1 MIMKTNRLTPE
12 QIVAGRATVVAEIE
26 ALDETVG
33 AHSAYALALAD
44 GTRAMPRE
52 LSHLF
57 ASRVRWEEL
66 TTLRRRW
73 EAADA
78 SAKHARMVR
87 ENDR

>member
-1 MIMKTNRLTPE
+1 MKTNRMTPE
-12 QIVAGRATVVAEIE
+12 QVVAGRAKVVAEID
-26 ALDETVG
+26 ALDAAVG
-33 AHSAYALALAD
+33 PHSAYALALAD

-57 ASRVRWEEL
+57 ASRIRWEEL

-78 SAKHARMVR
+78 EAKHARMVR